1 MAYSNLVALSHA
13 DWSLFL
19 LIVALRRRP
28 NISGFVT
35 THDKDFTFT
44 FSLFGQIQQKCQVFA
59 GMLLWKLKFY
69 NGDPVSHLAPGR
81 LFRSVGFNF
90 LQLSG
95 LGEDKI
101 TKVESQNIFPEM

>member
-19 LIVALRRRP
+19 LIVALRRRRR
-28 NISGFVT
+28 NILDFVT
-35 THDKDFTFT
+35 THYKKNSLLLS
-44 FSLFGQIQQKCQVFA
+44 FSSRTDSIEMPSVCCARLDA
-59 GMLLWKLKFY
+59 MLLWKLKFY
-69 NGDPVSHLAPGR
+69 NGVPVSHLAPGR

-95 LGEDKI
+95 LGVNKI
-101 TKVESQNIFPEM
+101 TKLES

>member
-28 NISGFVT
+28 NNSSFVT
-35 THDKDFTFT
+35 RYDKNFTFT
-44 FSLFGQIQQKCQVFA
+44 FSLFGQIQQKCLEFA

-69 NGDPVSHLAPGR
+69 NGGPVSHLAPGR

-95 LGEDKI
+95 LGVNKI
-101 TKVESQNIFPEM
+101 TKLES